1 MITIIAAAGSNNELG
16 KDNDLVWHLPKDFK
30 RFKKLTTGHH
40 IIMGR
45 KTFQSF
51 PKPLPNRVHIVITRN
66 TDYHPEGAIIVH
78 SMTEALELA
87 KNDPQIFIIGGGEI
101 YKLGMKIA
109 DKIELTRVNSSFEA
123 DTFFPEIPSD
133 DWKLISEEFHLKDEK
148 HKFDF
153 SYQTFI
159 SNKTL

>member
-16 KDNDLVWHLPKDFK
+16 KDNDLVWHLPDDFK

-51 PKPLPNRVHIVITRN
+51 PKPLPNRIHLVITRN
-66 TDYHPEGAIIVH
+66 KDYHPEGAIIVH
-78 SMTEALELA
+78 SMAEALEIA
-87 KNDPQIFIIGGGEI
+87 KDDEQPFIIGGGEI
-101 YKLGMKIA
+101 YKIGMEIV
-109 DKIELTRVNSSFEA
+109 DKIELTRVNGSFEA
-123 DTFFPEIPSD
+123 DTFFPEISSEN
-133 DWKLISEEFHLKDEK
+133 WKLASEEFHLKDEK

-153 SYQTFI
+153 SYQTFVR
-159 SNKTL
+159 K

>member
-78 SMTEALELA
+78 SMTEALEIA
-87 KNDPQIFIIGGGEI
+87 KNDSQIFIIGGGEI

>member
-66 TDYHPEGAIIVH
+66 TDYRPEGAIIVH
-78 SMTEALELA
+78 SMTEALELS
-87 KNDPQIFIIGGGEI
+87 KNDSQIFIIGGGEI
-101 YKLGMKIA
+101 YQLGMKIA
-109 DKIELTRVNSSFEA
+109 DKIELTRVNSSFDA
-123 DTFFPEIPSD
+123 DTFFPEIPSE

-153 SYQTFI
+153 SYQTFV
-159 SNKTL
+159 SN

>member
-16 KDNDLVWHLPKDFK
+16 KDNDLVWHLPDDFK

-51 PKPLPNRVHIVITRN
+51 PKPLPNRVHLVITRN
-66 TDYHPEGAIIVH
+66 KDYHPEGAIIVH
-78 SMTEALELA
+78 SMAEALEVA
-87 KNDPQIFIIGGGEI
+87 KNDNQAFIIGGGEI
-101 YKLGMKIA
+101 YKIGMEIA
-109 DKIELTRVNSSFEA
+109 DKIELTRVNGSFEA
-123 DTFFPEIPSD
+123 DTFFPEISSEN
-133 DWKLISEEFHLKDEK
+133 WKLASEEFHLKDEK

-153 SYQTFI
+153 SYQTFV
-159 SNKTL
+159 SN